1 MALKP
6 EKLPSDLD
14 HIKDRQSTSF
24 LTMQED
30 LAQEH
35 KADKT
40 CPVSTGIFFR
50 ISAEAAYKNFLL
62 SASDENMTP
71 FWRVIDE
78 TMKVAKKLP
87 CRIEFLREHRQKE
100 GL

>member
-1 MALKP
+1 MLVAIPLIVDAYVRKIP
-6 EKLPSDLD
+6 KG
-14 HIKDRQSTSF
+14 HSTSF

-30 LAQEH
+30 LAREH

-40 CPVSTGIFFR
+40 CQVSTGIFLR

-71 FWRVIDE
+71 FW
-78 TMKVAKKLP
+78 
-87 CRIEFLREHRQKE
+87 
-100 GL
+100 